1 MDDAERLARINQL
14 REALL
19 ASDER
24 RLVVDFRRVANTYGV
39 FLGNESELRL
49 LLARTSEMDVALE
62 LWTIQ
67 NRPAFEA
74 FLGEVDRLLHNY
86 LAAVGSLR
94 DQTRRL
100 WNKYLPDDEAYAER
114 VGATFAESGF
124 CLFVQN
130 LRNYTLHSNLPITQ
144 GHLSWERGRNVTSA
158 VRLSRPDLLKWPRW
172 PPLARRYLAELPED
186 GIDLA
191 ELVGAYT
198 NTVTQFNNW
207 FGETFVELCED
218 AFVRVREMQE
228 ELNELLPGSSPQS
241 PEPFAGGAGGEPNA

>member
-114 VGATFAESGF
+114 VGATFAESRF

-144 GHLSWERGRNVTSA
+144 GAT
-158 VRLSRPDLLKWPRW
+158 
-172 PPLARRYLAELPED
+172 
-186 GIDLA
+186 
-191 ELVGAYT
+191 
-198 NTVTQFNNW
+198 
-207 FGETFVELCED
+207 
-218 AFVRVREMQE
+218 
-228 ELNELLPGSSPQS
+228 
-241 PEPFAGGAGGEPNA
+241 